1 MIKID
6 YTHILAFLL
15 LFMSIEY
22 VLLITELNYYLDMT
36 SDIQGYKFNF
46 YKNLENNLT
55 LKNIINLTVLYLVF
69 TFALYYYIIQNK
81 KSIIYGFIFATL
93 LALMWDACLFFM
105 FDRAT
110 KYLPLLLYDS
120 FVVVGVCAI
129 ISQYLLYNYYPVLKK
144 YIGFLI
150 VLYSATMVWFLYEC
164 YKYNP
169 DLSNIKGIVL
179 F

>member
-1 MIKID
+1 
-6 YTHILAFLL
+6 
-15 LFMSIEY
+15 MSIQY
-22 VLLITELNYYLDMT
+22 VLVITEWNYYLDMI

-46 YKNLENNLT
+46 YKNLENNFT
-55 LKNIINLTVLYLVF
+55 LKNITAFTVLYVGVF

-81 KSIIYGFIFATL
+81 KSIIDGFIFITL
-93 LALMWDACLFFM
+93 LALMWDVCLFFM

-120 FVVVGVCAI
+120 FVVAGVCGI

-150 VLYSATMVWFLYEC
+150 VLYSATMVWFLYES